1 MNICSAAAE
10 FAYSAPLVTTQ
21 LLQAVF
27 SVFALLLFVLNL
39 SVSGLT
45 GQKRFPVHPSLK
57 LIVVCGSLFYLL
69 FSGFMVV
76 GQVLRM
82 MNGVLN
88 SDLCP
93 YLSTTWKCLL
103 PRIPGY
109 FAIVGFCIFHRT
121 VYGWGI
127 VAVLLM
133 VAVPSAWNY
142 ILFYD
147 ADFSA
152 RESYCMSTS
161 RRNAGK
167 LLVTSY
173 TLIGLDI
180 IASIGDFFLWR
191 KNRRDLASVSKGEKY
206 CLSRSFQWRENK
218 LSMRLMFPLS
228 VTHSAT
234 FVLYLCFSTISRMAV
249 DRHANE
255 LLYITLIECAHLIV
269 CAYTGITLLAFYW
282 LRRRLGEFHKVDNM
296 DSTLQA
302 EIYFTQLRKQLSGL
316 A

>member
-10 FAYSAPLVTTQ
+10 FAYSGPLVTIQ

-109 FAIVGFCIFHRT
+109 FAIVGFCIFHVALFLDRAAATYCPLHYQRT

-133 VAVPSAWNY
+133 V
-142 ILFYD
+142 
-147 ADFSA
+147 
-152 RESYCMSTS
+152 ST
-161 RRNAGK
+161 
-167 LLVTSY
+167 
-173 TLIGLDI
+173 
-180 IASIGDFFLWR
+180 
-191 KNRRDLASVSKGEKY
+191 
-206 CLSRSFQWRENK
+206 
-218 LSMRLMFPLS
+218 
-228 VTHSAT
+228 
-234 FVLYLCFSTISRMAV
+234 
-249 DRHANE
+249 
-255 LLYITLIECAHLIV
+255 
-269 CAYTGITLLAFYW
+269 
-282 LRRRLGEFHKVDNM
+282 
-296 DSTLQA
+296 
-302 EIYFTQLRKQLSGL
+302 
-316 A
+316 